1 MQDKNQARHSN
12 AEQLINADRPKSVTT
27 SIRLLVAVVLI
38 GLFQFGIVILRH
50 IDVRDPT
57 VMLATKSALLA
68 ASMFL
73 LYRLYNGA
81 GWARVLLVVILL
93 FAVPLT
99 VLPTLQSFSVYP
111 FFASLELVQFV
122 FYLIAL
128 GLLFRKESSA
138 WFSGNR

>member
-1 MQDKNQARHSN
+1 MQDENQA
-12 AEQLINADRPKSVTT
+12 EQSGSKRLIITDRPKSVMT
-27 SIRLLVAVVLI
+27 SIRLLAVVVLI
-38 GLFQFGIVILRH
+38 GLFQFGVVILRH

-73 LYRLYNGA
+73 LYRLYKGA
-81 GWARVLLVVILL
+81 GWARVFLIIILL

-111 FFASLELVQFV
+111 FFALLELVQFV
-122 FYLIAL
+122 LYLVAL
-128 GLLFRKESSA
+128 GLLFRAESSA

>member
-1 MQDKNQARHSN
+1 MQDENQARHSN
-12 AEQLINADRPKSVTT
+12 SEQLNDADRPKSVTT

-38 GLFQFGIVILRH
+38 GLFQFGTVIVRH

-73 LYRLYNGA
+73 LYRLYNRA
-81 GWARVLLVVILL
+81 GWARVLLIVILF

-99 VLPTLQSFSVYP
+99 VLPTLQSFSGYP
-111 FFASLELVQFV
+111 FFASLEIVQFV
-122 FYLIAL
+122 FYVAAL

-138 WFSGNR
+138 WFAGKR